1 MPTSPRQPKVVNTR
15 WTAVTHAA
23 AGLLLAAGVAGGAF
37 LLHFNLSTA
46 GSLQL
51 LLVVLVSLRWGLLQ
65 ATLVSVASVV
75 LLNFMFTQPVFRL
88 TVADAQNWV
97 SLATFEATA
106 LLVSGL
112 STKVQAQTAE
122 ARLQKNRIEKL
133 YELSR
138 AILLIDN
145 RTSTREQLSALV
157 RELME
162 VARVE
167 LWVAGEWALSSA
179 VEPNLAD
186 DPAHKIFESG
196 TESDDPEKQI
206 SCRVLRLGAT
216 PIGGMVLGGWRT
228 DPLLADAVASLA
240 ALAFERARAIEKE
253 NRAELARNAEQLR
266 TAVLDGLAHG
276 FKTPLTAIQTAS
288 SGLLAIGSLSPTQ
301 AELVSIIDEQ
311 ATLLGQITTRLL
323 QTAALE
329 AREMR
334 LRRAECSMH
343 ELVLEAVREQEEP
356 TRSRIQI
363 EAPHDL
369 RPVAIDAQLVGL
381 ALLQLI
387 DNAGKYSSVGSPIC
401 VTIAQTVD
409 ETQVVV
415 ANRGSTIREADRERI
430 FDRYYRSVNVARGPS
445 GTGLGLSI
453 VKKTAEAHGGR
464 VWVESHNHVTRF
476 VFTVRH
482 EGENKVGKP
491 SGIHSFSRG

>member
-1 MPTSPRQPKVVNTR
+1 MPAPHNDQR
-15 WTAVTHAA
+15 WTAITRAA
-23 AGLLLAAGVAGGAF
+23 LGLLLAASVAAGAF

-75 LLNFMFTQPVFRL
+75 LLNFMFTQPVFHF

-97 SLATFEATA
+97 SLGTFEATA

-122 ARLQKNRIEKL
+122 ARLQKNRTEKL

-145 RTSTREQLSALV
+145 RTSTREQLSVLTS
-157 RELME
+157 ELMQ

-167 LWVAGEWALSSA
+167 LWVTGEWAAPVPGEPTEIAARA
-179 VEPNLAD
+179 V
-186 DPAHKIFESG
+186 FEAG
-196 TESDDPEKQI
+196 VDSDDAEKQI
-206 SCRVLRLGAT
+206 SYRVLRLGAT
-216 PIGGMVLGGWRT
+216 PIGGMVLSGWRT
-228 DPLLADAVASLA
+228 DSLLADAVASLA
-240 ALAFERARAIEKE
+240 ALAFERARAMEKE

-276 FKTPLTAIQTAS
+276 FKTPLTAVQTAS
-288 SGLLAIGSLSPTQ
+288 SGLLAIGGLSATQ
-301 AELVSIIDEQ
+301 NELVSIIDEQ

-329 AREMR
+329 SRDMR
-334 LRRAECSMH
+334 LRRSECS
-343 ELVLEAVREQEEP
+343 LPALIQQVVSEQEEP
-356 TRSRIQI
+356 TRLRI
-363 EAPHDL
+363 ELDAPPEL
-369 RPVAIDAQLVGL
+369 QTVAIDAQLVSL

-387 DNAGKYSSVGSPIC
+387 DNAGKYSSVGTPIC
-401 VTIAQTVD
+401 ISISQLGD
-409 ETQVVV
+409 EMQVVV
-415 ANRGSTIREADRERI
+415 ANQGSAIREADRERI
-430 FDRYYRSVNVARGPS
+430 FDRYYRGGNVARGPA

-453 VKKTAEAHGGR
+453 VKKIAEAHGGR
-464 VWVESHNHVTRF
+464 VWVESHNGSTRF
-476 VFTVRH
+476 IFTVRH
-482 EGENKVGKP
+482 DGGDK
-491 SGIHSFSRG
+491 RGNAGGGLHPAGGR